1 MRTPGAVPNLCKA
14 DSGLSAMIGILV
26 AISSHLVARYEDT
39 FLYLLS
45 SSAPIVRAQDKGAR
59 LLAPPPSLGCLARG
73 RVVRGPWP
81 GPARAG
87 GFKLASV
94 VATASFP
101 LINLPTFILAS
112 LS

>member
-39 FLYLLS
+39 FLYLLLS
-45 SSAPIVRAQDKGAR
+45 NSAPIVRAQDKGAR
-59 LLAPPPSLGCLARG
+59 IFGPPTLPCLFGAGARGPGALGLAP
-73 RVVRGPWP
+73 
-81 GPARAG
+81 
-87 GFKLASV
+87 V
-94 VATASFP
+94 VATAFSTYKSPNFYLSF
-101 LINLPTFILAS
+101 TS

>member
-39 FLYLLS
+39 FLYLLLS
-45 SSAPIVRAQDKGAR
+45 NSAPIVRAQDKGAR
-59 LLAPPPSLGCLARG
+59 ILALPPSLGCSARG
-73 RVVRGPWP
+73 RVGLGPW
-81 GPARAG
+81 GWR
-87 GFKLASV
+87 
-94 VATASFP
+94 P
-101 LINLPTFILAS
+101 LWQRPLSTHESPNFILAS

>member
-1 MRTPGAVPNLCKA
+1 MRAPGAVPNLCKA
-14 DSGLSAMIGILV
+14 DSGLSLAVMIGILV

-59 LLAPPPSLGCLARG
+59 LLALPPSLGCLARG
-73 RVVRGPWP
+73 RVVRGPGPP
-81 GPARAG
+81 G
-87 GFKLASV
+87 LASV

-101 LINLPTFILAS
+101 LINLPTFTLAS

>member
-1 MRTPGAVPNLCKA
+1 MRAPGAVLNLCKA

-59 LLAPPPSLGCLARG
+59 LLAPPPSLGCLARRG

-81 GPARAG
+81 GGSSWR
-87 GFKLASV
+87 
-94 VATASFP
+94 P
-101 LINLPTFILAS
+101 LWQRPLFHS
-112 LS
+112 

>member
-45 SSAPIVRAQDKGAR
+45 SSTPIARAPSQVRPRAR
-59 LLAPPPSLGCLARG
+59 AR
-73 RVVRGPWP
+73 P
-81 GPARAG
+81 GP
-87 GFKLASV
+87 LAV
-94 VATASFP
+94 
-101 LINLPTFILAS
+101 
-112 LS
+112 